1 MLESW
6 LNQGGNMAL
15 AALQKQQLD
24 LVKQEVKYDA
34 GFAPAYV
41 SDRQTPAT
49 IKMRRYRGE
58 YGES

>member
-6 LNQGGNMAL
+6 LNQGRNMAL
-15 AALQKQQLD
+15 AALHKRRLD
-24 LVKQEVKYDA
+24 LEKQEVKYSA

-41 SDRQTPAT
+41 SDRQTPVT